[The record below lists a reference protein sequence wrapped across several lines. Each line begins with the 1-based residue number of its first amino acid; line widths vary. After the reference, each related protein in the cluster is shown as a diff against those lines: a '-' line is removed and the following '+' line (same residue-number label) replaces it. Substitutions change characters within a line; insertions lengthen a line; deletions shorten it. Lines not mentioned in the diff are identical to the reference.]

1 MSEKNEVLTYKG
13 HPLMRK
19 DNLVYYGSM
28 ADEFIVMLQIL
39 ETKKLDD
46 LELATKVSVQ
56 LQRTDPAAKARDRV
70 VKKTEKD
77 GFYTALDVGCVWLER
92 ALNAKYAQ
100 FLFGRYF
107 YMKRMI
113 KVLLILAATVAAVA
127 ALAITAGATE
137 LKTGIGIVEANG
149 GLRLRSQASTS
160 SDVLSTAHNGDNVV
174 VIRQVGNWYLV
185 NYNLKIGYM
194 HSDYITFKERENI
207 ELGYGSVDPYLAN
220 IRSGPSTS
228 SGLVDQAGSGAKV
241 FIFGFNCGWY
251 KVKYNGQIGYI
262 RSDLVTL
269 LEKPYCNSGSSSSGS
284 SYSSATGYDNSYS
297 SGSSSSSSTSL
308 GQQIAVFG
316 MQYVGYPYVYGGTS
330 PSGFDCSGFVQY
342 IYRQFGYSINRT
354 ATAQL
359 ANGYY
364 VSYDSLMP
372 GDLVFF
378 GSGSSASHV
387 GMYIGGG
394 EFVHA
399 ANSRSGV
406 KISSLSESWYAARYI
421 GARRI
426 VG

>member
-1 MSEKNEVLTYKG
+1 
-13 HPLMRK
+13 
-19 DNLVYYGSM
+19 
-28 ADEFIVMLQIL
+28 
-39 ETKKLDD
+39 
-46 LELATKVSVQ
+46 
-56 LQRTDPAAKARDRV
+56 
-70 VKKTEKD
+70 
-77 GFYTALDVGCVWLER
+77 
-92 ALNAKYAQ
+92 
-100 FLFGRYF
+100 
-107 YMKRMI
+107 MKRFYRS
-113 KVLLILAATVAAVA
+113 LIAVSIMVTAAVTASA
-127 ALAITAGATE
+127 AG
-137 LKTGIGIVEANG
+137 TGIVDANG
-149 GLRLRSQASTS
+149 GLRLRSGASTDTSTLAIASNGASVSVVSKEGDWYKVIYNNQTGYMHGDYLNVTEEASSSGSDVEGVKSGIGIVKANSGLRLRESASTS
-160 SDVLSTAHNGDNVV
+160 SAVLATARNGSNVV
-174 VIRQVGNWYLV
+174 IIDKENGWYKVI
-185 NYNLKIGYM
+185 YNLKTGYM
-194 HSDYITFKERENI
+194 SADYLEVKDRENVD
-207 ELGYGSVDPYLAN
+207 LGEGEINSSLVN
-220 IRSGPSTS
+220 IRSGPST
-228 SGLVDQAGSGAKV
+228 GNTLVDQASKGEKV
-241 FIFGFNCGWY
+241 DIFGFNCGWY
-251 KVKYNGQIGYI
+251 KVKYNGQVGYI

-269 LEKPYCNSGSSSSGS
+269 LEKPYCNSGSSSSSS
-284 SYSSATGYDNSYS
+284 SYSSATGYDDSYS

-308 GQQIAVFG
+308 GTQIANYG
-316 MQYVGYPYVYGGTS
+316 MSFVGYPYVYGGTS

-364 VSYDSLMP
+364 VSYDSLIP

>member
-1 MSEKNEVLTYKG
+1 MK
-13 HPLMRK
+13 
-19 DNLVYYGSM
+19 
-28 ADEFIVMLQIL
+28 
-39 ETKKLDD
+39 
-46 LELATKVSVQ
+46 
-56 LQRTDPAAKARDRV
+56 RTI
-70 VKKTEKD
+70 
-77 GFYTALDVGCVWLER
+77 R
-92 ALNAKYAQ
+92 AL
-100 FLFGRYF
+100 
-107 YMKRMI
+107 I
-113 KVLLILAATVAAVA
+113 VLVFTLSLVLSLASV
-127 ALAITAGATE
+127 AGATE
-137 LKTGIGIVEANG
+137 LKSAIGIVNARS
-149 GLRLRSQASTS
+149 GLRLRAKPNTDAAVLAVASE
-160 SDVLSTAHNGDNVV
+160 GDYV
-174 VIRQVGNWYLV
+174 VIIRRSGDWYLV
-185 NYNLKIGYM
+185 DYNLNIGYM
-194 HSDYITFKERENI
+194 SASYLTVKERENV
-207 ELGYGSVDPYLAN
+207 ELGDGAVNPTVAN
-220 IRSGPSTS
+220 LRSGPSTDS
-228 SGLVDQAGSGAKV
+228 ARVCQLYAGDRVD
-241 FIFGFNCGWY
+241 IFGFNCGWY

-284 SYSSATGYDNSYS
+284 SYSSATGYDDSYS

-308 GQQIAVFG
+308 GTQIANYG
-316 MQYVGYPYVYGGTS
+316 MSFVGYPYVYGGTS

-364 VSYDSLMP
+364 VSYDSLIP

>member
-1 MSEKNEVLTYKG
+1 
-13 HPLMRK
+13 
-19 DNLVYYGSM
+19 
-28 ADEFIVMLQIL
+28 
-39 ETKKLDD
+39 
-46 LELATKVSVQ
+46 
-56 LQRTDPAAKARDRV
+56 
-70 VKKTEKD
+70 
-77 GFYTALDVGCVWLER
+77 
-92 ALNAKYAQ
+92 
-100 FLFGRYF
+100 
-107 YMKRMI
+107 MKRMI

-137 LKTGIGIVEANG
+137 LKTGIGIVEASG

-160 SDVLSTAHNGDNVV
+160 SDILSTAHNGDNVV

-284 SYSSATGYDNSYS
+284 SYSSATGYDDSYS

-308 GQQIAVFG
+308 GHADRESTACRSSVILTSTAALLPPALTAPALCSTSTASSATASTAPRPLSSQTAT
-316 MQYVGYPYVYGGTS
+316 TS
-330 PSGFDCSGFVQY
+330 PM
-342 IYRQFGYSINRT
+342 T
-354 ATAQL
+354 A
-359 ANGYY
+359 
-364 VSYDSLMP
+364 
-372 GDLVFF
+372 
-378 GSGSSASHV
+378 
-387 GMYIGGG
+387 
-394 EFVHA
+394 
-399 ANSRSGV
+399 
-406 KISSLSESWYAARYI
+406 
-421 GARRI
+421 
-426 VG
+426 

>member
-1 MSEKNEVLTYKG
+1 
-13 HPLMRK
+13 
-19 DNLVYYGSM
+19 
-28 ADEFIVMLQIL
+28 
-39 ETKKLDD
+39 
-46 LELATKVSVQ
+46 
-56 LQRTDPAAKARDRV
+56 
-70 VKKTEKD
+70 
-77 GFYTALDVGCVWLER
+77 
-92 ALNAKYAQ
+92 
-100 FLFGRYF
+100 
-107 YMKRMI
+107 MKRMI

-137 LKTGIGIVEANG
+137 LKTGIGIVEASG

-160 SDVLSTAHNGDNVV
+160 SDILSTAHNGDNVV
-174 VIRQVGNWYLV
+174 VIRQVGDWYLV

-330 PSGFDCSGFVQY
+330 PSGFDCSGFVSWVLTNSGVCNTG
-342 IYRQFGYSINRT
+342 RLG
-354 ATAQL
+354 AQGL
-359 ANGYY
+359 YNISTP
-364 VSYDSLMP
+364 VSNPQP

-378 GSGSSASHV
+378 VGTYDTPGVSHV
-387 GMYIGGG
+387 GIYVG
-394 EFVHA
+394 
-399 ANSRSGV
+399 NSMMIHCGDP
-406 KISSLSESWYAARYI
+406 ISYSNLNSSYWQAHFYAYARPPYN
-421 GARRI
+421 
-426 VG
+426 

>member
-1 MSEKNEVLTYKG
+1 
-13 HPLMRK
+13 
-19 DNLVYYGSM
+19 
-28 ADEFIVMLQIL
+28 
-39 ETKKLDD
+39 
-46 LELATKVSVQ
+46 
-56 LQRTDPAAKARDRV
+56 
-70 VKKTEKD
+70 
-77 GFYTALDVGCVWLER
+77 
-92 ALNAKYAQ
+92 
-100 FLFGRYF
+100 
-107 YMKRMI
+107 MKRFFRGALCA
-113 KVLLILAATVAAVA
+113 VLLVSLLCSLALSSSAA
-127 ALAITAGATE
+127 E
-137 LKTGIGIVEANG
+137 LKTAVGIVTANG
-149 GLRLRSQASTS
+149 GLRLRSEPSTS
-160 SDVLSTAHNGDNVV
+160 SQILATAYRGDTV
-174 VIRQVGNWYLV
+174 VIIARVGDWYRV
-185 NYNLKIGYM
+185 NFNLQTGYM
-194 HSDYITFKERENI
+194 HADYLTVKEKENV
-207 ELGYGSVDPYLAN
+207 ELGVGSIDASLVNL
-220 IRSGPSTS
+220 RSGPSTS
-228 SGLVDQAGSGAKV
+228 TSALTQIAAGGKV
-241 FIFGFNCGWY
+241 SIFGFNCGWY

-284 SYSSATGYDNSYS
+284 SYSSATGYDDSYS

-308 GQQIAVFG
+308 GQQIAAFG

-426 VG
+426 I